1 MKIEIKNR
9 FTCKI
14 LFEFE
19 TENNTL
25 KKTVEKSVKEEANL
39 ERANLERA
47 NLVGANLVGANLE
60 GADLERADLE
70 RANLERANL
79 VGADLEEAN
88 LERANLERANLVGAD
103 LVGAN
108 LEGANLV
115 GANLVGANL
124 VGANLV
130 GAKYKDIIIKKLSI
144 FTGLYKYIAMAII
157 SEDNKYYIQLGCYTR
172 QLSDWDND
180 FWNNPREFPNNG
192 DLDSKYRLMAF
203 EYCKQWIELNK

>member
-1 MKIEIKNR
+1 MRAN
-9 FTCKI
+9 
-14 LFEFE
+14 L
-19 TENNTL
+19 
-25 KKTVEKSVKEEANL
+25 EKANLVGADLEEANL

-60 GADLERADLE
+60 GA
-70 RANLERANL
+70 NL
-79 VGADLEEAN
+79 VGAN
-88 LERANLERANLVGAD
+88 LERANLERANL
-103 LVGAN
+103 
-108 LEGANLV
+108 EKANLV
-115 GANLVGANL
+115 GADLE
-124 VGANLV
+124 